1 MTKPK
6 ECINFNCKN
15 IMYVEEYQ
23 LHLPLQCQSCID
35 KKQIKNVMRTE
46 TEKQEMIS
54 KLEGQ
59 KEVLP
64 EFSFF
69 GDNNWNQIDAAIDVI
84 ENDLD
89 SDEIYDKYEFESDVV
104 DYAHVVREWLDG
116 ADNEDEIISE

>member
-1 MTKPK
+1 
-6 ECINFNCKN
+6 
-15 IMYVEEYQ
+15 
-23 LHLPLQCQSCID
+23 
-35 KKQIKNVMRTE
+35 MRTE

-54 KLEGQ
+54 KLESQ

-84 ENDLD
+84 QNNLD

-104 DYAHVVREWLDG
+104 DYAHTAREWLDG
-116 ADNEDEIISE
+116 EDNDLGEE